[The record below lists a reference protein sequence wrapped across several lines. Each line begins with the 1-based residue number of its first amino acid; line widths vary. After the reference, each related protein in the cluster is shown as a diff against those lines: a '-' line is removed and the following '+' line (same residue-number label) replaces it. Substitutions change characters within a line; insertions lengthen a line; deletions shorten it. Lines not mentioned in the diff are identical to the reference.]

1 MSNYY
6 NWRRNIPDEVFEE
19 CIWCDDNQELW
30 EKEVDAELDRRFWA
44 NE

>member
-6 NWRRNIPDEVFEE
+6 NWRRNIPDEVFEK
-19 CIWCDDNQELW
+19 CVWCDDNQELW